1 MIRPVLKFEPFSKLF
16 CYHLFIVSMWQE
28 YKNIYKE
35 RGFKAL
41 IKEKGWVVGL
51 VLFLFFLIKG
61 LLWLLIPYLVA
72 KGLFS

>member
-1 MIRPVLKFEPFSKLF
+1 MKSYI
-16 CYHLFIVSMWQE
+16 Q
-28 YKNIYKE
+28 IYKE

-41 IKEKGWVVGL
+41 IKEKGWVVGV

-72 KGLFS
+72 KGIF